1 MRLSATV
8 PNGYTLSTGMLVIV
22 VSASLWAADVHKEF
36 KYNAPPGSTVK
47 VSNSSGSVEVHPVAG
62 RQVIIAATIHSDK
75 IQVTSSQI
83 GSYINAETGFVG
95 KIDPKSKEGDVE
107 YEVSVPSDCAVEVR
121 NGNGI
126 TKLSGVRSDV
136 TLNSDV
142 TLKSDAGQIELSNIT
157 NNHVHV
163 QSVDAPVTLTNVRS
177 DHVEVTS
184 NGGAVRLNNVTGH
197 TVNVSSTSGEINYDG
212 DFAGGGDYA
221 LVNGS
226 GNINVN
232 LPSTASVNLA
242 AKSSQGT
249 VQNDFPLQ
257 SKASANP
264 IPRGTG
270 ANSYVGGTSKVTSNS
285 GLSSVQLNSF
295 SGTIRVKKR

>member
-1 MRLSATV
+1 
-8 PNGYTLSTGMLVIV
+8 MLVIV

-47 VSNSSGSVEVHPVAG
+47 VSNNSGSVEVHPVAG
-62 RQVIIAATIHSDK
+62 RQVIISATIHSDK
-75 IQVTSSQI
+75 IDVTSSQI
-83 GSYINAETGFVG
+83 GSYISAETAFMG
-95 KIDPKSKEGDVE
+95 KIDPKSKNEGDVE
-107 YEVSVPSDCAVEVR
+107 YDVSVPSDCAVVVR
-121 NGNGI
+121 NGSGI
-126 TKLSGVRSDV
+126 TKLSGVHSDV
-136 TLNSDV
+136 TLNAE
-142 TLKSDAGQIELSNIT
+142 AGQIELSDIT
-157 NNHVHV
+157 NGHVHV
-163 QSVDAPVTLTNVRS
+163 QSLDAPVTLTNVRS
-177 DHVEVTS
+177 DHVEVAS

-197 TVNVSSTSGEINYDG
+197 TVKVSSTSGEINYDG

-221 LVNGS
+221 LVNRS

-232 LPSTASVNLA
+232 LPSSASVNLA
-242 AKSSQGT
+242 ARSAEGT

-257 SKASANP
+257 SKASPNP
-264 IPRGTG
+264 IPRGAS